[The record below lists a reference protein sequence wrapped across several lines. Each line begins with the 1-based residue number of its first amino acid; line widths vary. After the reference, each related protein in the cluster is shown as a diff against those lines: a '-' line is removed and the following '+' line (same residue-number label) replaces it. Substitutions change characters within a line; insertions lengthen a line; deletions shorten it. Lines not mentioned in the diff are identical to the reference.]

1 MGCWKMTK
9 NRVEVIIGGQ
19 VYTLQ
24 GSESEEHIQRVARV
38 LDEKVTQIQKND
50 SMRRLSTTQ
59 KHMMAALNMADDY
72 LKMKSELDRFS
83 AELGKCSAENLAL
96 LERMEEMSLEI
107 NRLKMNKRRK

>member
-24 GSESEEHIQRVARV
+24 GSESEDHIQRVARV

-72 LKMKSELDRFS
+72 LKMKSELDSFS
-83 AELGKCSAENLAL
+83 QELGKCSAENLAL
-96 LERMEEMSLEI
+96 LERIEEMSLEI
-107 NRLKMNKRRK
+107 NSLKTNKRRK